1 MCVCAVV
8 VVWGGGRGALVSFD
22 IFPPSLAVPCSLVSW
37 PQCNAP
43 HRPPSLPHCAE
54 NPETGSLLCALGLEP
69 FNARTRGGTRS
80 SRITRGG
87 GAAGRRGGKN
97 SGAGGV
103 VEPGGAGAIS
113 TMLSSS
119 VYPPLSPAAMS
130 ALQAQHQWDALLY
143 SFAQVGGWAGGRDV
157 CTTCVCV
164 VAVPAPSRTAGHA
177 FGSAHQSLII
187 LHSV

>member
-1 MCVCAVV
+1 MV

-69 FNARTRGGTRS
+69 FNARTRSGTRS

-87 GAAGRRGGKN
+87 GTGRRGG
-97 SGAGGV
+97 SGSGSAV
-103 VEPGGAGAIS
+103 DPGAAGAID
-113 TMLSSS
+113 TMLRSS
-119 VYPPLSPAAMS
+119 VYPPLSPAAMA

-143 SFAQVGGWAGGRDV
+143 SFAQV
-157 CTTCVCV
+157 CVGV
-164 VAVPAPSRTAGHA
+164 
-177 FGSAHQSLII
+177 
-187 LHSV
+187 